1 MTSNGAGVALPTRRT
16 CGAMEVHRRLLTES
30 EAYRIARSEIENQT
44 IELESTGA
52 AAARGLARIPVVVHV
67 VAHSP
72 EQNISDAQIATQIE
86 VLNRDFRAAND
97 DLSTVPSV
105 FGELVGDAQ
114 LEFFLATADPL
125 GRPSSGI
132 TRTSTTVAAFDQG
145 DGVKFVE
152 SGGAAAWPAERY
164 LNIWVC
170 QLADGLLGYAQFP
183 GGPIATDGVVITHTG
198 FGTVGTAAAPFNL
211 GRTTTHEIGH
221 YLNLFHIWGDDGTGC
236 RGSDE
241 VDDTPNQAG
250 SNGGIPTF
258 PRVTCNN
265 GPSGDLFMDY
275 MDYTNDAGMVM
286 FTKGQ
291 VARMTACLDG
301 VRRQLWTER
310 HAPEPGVPRVEA
322 PPAIAEAPA
331 VAGAV
336 SVIAQPT
343 GVSTD
348 SGRMDVFV
356 TAADGA
362 VHHKWWD
369 GSGWR
374 PSQDGW
380 ESLGRPE
387 VAARTE
393 WHAGDGE
400 VAAAPSDLSASA

>member
-1 MTSNGAGVALPTRRT
+1 MTSNDESVTLPTRRQ
-16 CGAMEVHRRLLTES
+16 CGAMDVHRRLLTES
-30 EAYRIARSEIENQT
+30 ESYRIARSAIENQT
-44 IELESTGA
+44 IELESMGA
-52 AAARGLARIPVVVHV
+52 AVARGVARIPVVVHV
-67 VAHSP
+67 VAHTP
-72 EQNISDAQIATQIE
+72 EQNISDAQIASQIE
-86 VLNRDFRAAND
+86 VLNQDFRAANTD
-97 DLSTVPSV
+97 VSTVPAA
-105 FGELVGDAQ
+105 FEELVGDAR

-125 GRPSSGI
+125 GRPSNGV
-132 TRTSTTVAAFDQG
+132 TRTSTNVVAFDQD

-152 SGGAAAWPAERY
+152 SGGATAWPAERY

-170 QLADGLLGYAQFP
+170 QLAGGLLGYAQFP
-183 GGPIATDGVVITHTG
+183 GGPLATDGVVVTHTG

-250 SNGGIPTF
+250 PNGGVPTF
-258 PRVTCNN
+258 PTVTCNN
-265 GPSGDLFMDY
+265 GPDGDLFMDY

-301 VRRQLWTER
+301 ARRQLWTES
-310 HAPEPGVPRVEA
+310 HAPEPAVPR
-322 PPAIAEAPA
+322 AEAPA
-331 VAGAV
+331 TAVPAAAAGAV
-336 SVIAQPT
+336 SAVGQPT
-343 GVSTD
+343 VVSTA

-356 TAADGA
+356 TGADGA

-374 PSQDGW
+374 PSQHGW

-387 VAARTE
+387 RAARTD
-393 WHAGDGE
+393 WHPGDGE
-400 VAAAPSDLSASA
+400 VAAAPSEMSAST